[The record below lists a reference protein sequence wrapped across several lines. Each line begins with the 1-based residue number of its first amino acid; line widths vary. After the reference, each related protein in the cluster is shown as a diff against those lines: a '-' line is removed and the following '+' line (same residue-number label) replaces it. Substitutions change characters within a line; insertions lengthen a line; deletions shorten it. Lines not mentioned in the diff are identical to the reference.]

1 MGDLAGEIRV
11 ALEAVRAACRAC
23 RAVQQRLAGAALEK
37 ADRSPVTVA
46 DFAAQAIICQRLGAA
61 FPGDAVV
68 GEEGSAALRGNGAAQ
83 ALIAQVAAFAGAEAP
98 GADAASVLDWIDR
111 GGADGGSERYW
122 ALDPVDGT
130 KGFLRGEQFAVAL
143 ALVEA
148 GEVVLG
154 VLGCPSLPQ
163 DAGEGADSA
172 AAGEGALFSALR
184 GGGARVH
191 RLWDAADAAGRAI
204 AVSQTGDPAQ
214 ARFCESVEAA
224 HSDQEEAARIAA
236 RLGIR
241 RPPLRM
247 DSQCKYA
254 AVARGDAE
262 IYLRMPTS
270 SAYRE
275 KIWDHAAGALLVE
288 EAGGRVTDA
297 RGRRLDFRQGRHL
310 QQNHGVV
317 ATCGALHEQVL
328 KAIC

>member
-1 MGDLAGEIRV
+1 MGDRAGEIRV

-83 ALIAQVAAFAGAEAP
+83 ALIAQIAAFAGAEAP
-98 GADAASVLDWIDR
+98 GADPASVLDWIDR
-111 GGADGGSERYW
+111 GGADGCSERYW

-163 DAGEGADSA
+163 GAGGA
-172 AAGEGALFSALR
+172 ETGALFSALR

-191 RLWDAADAAGRAI
+191 RLWDAADAGRAI
-204 AVSQTGDPAQ
+204 AVAQTGDAAQ

-224 HSDQEEAARIAA
+224 HSNQEEAARIAA

-262 IYLRMPTS
+262 IYLRLPTRS
-270 SAYRE
+270 DYRE

-288 EAGGRVTDA
+288 EAGGRVSDA

-317 ATCGALHEQVL
+317 ATCGALHQQVL
-328 KAIC
+328 EAIRA

>member
-1 MGDLAGEIRV
+1 MGDRAGEIRV

-68 GEEGSAALRGNGAAQ
+68 GEEGSATLRGGEAK
-83 ALIAQVAAFAGAEAP
+83 ALLAQVAAFAGAEAP

-163 DAGEGADSA
+163 GEGASEA
-172 AAGEGALFSALR
+172 GALFSALR

-191 RLWDAADAAGRAI
+191 RLWDAADAGRAI
-204 AVSQTGDPAQ
+204 AVSQTGAAAQ

-224 HSDQEEAARIAA
+224 HSNQEEAARIAA

-262 IYLRMPTS
+262 IYLRLPTS

-288 EAGGRVTDA
+288 EAGGRVSDA

-310 QQNHGVV
+310 QHNHGVV

-328 KAIC
+328 RAIC